1 MDDLA
6 RALASLLHSVAPAVP
21 VALGA
26 AIAFFG
32 NWFLASRKDQR
43 DANHRTADQNCAA
56 DTDREH
62 RRRAQ
67 AEEAL
72 EALTRTLELLERA
85 DEEATSDGSGGSDDA
100 ERVLQQSR
108 EARLAVGDAVRTYMT
123 AIELKH
129 AGQLGDRE
137 RRLLLERGAAAV
149 KASVGSNVS
158 GTQMIGSMR
167 RSAVRAMAGVLS
179 TFLANEPIVNFDR
192 QAIEALASRWVHD
205 PTSLARANWD

>member
-1 MDDLA
+1 LA
-6 RALASLLHSVAPAVP
+6 RQSCSSAIGSWHLARINETQIS
-21 VALGA
+21 
-26 AIAFFG
+26 
-32 NWFLASRKDQR
+32 
-43 DANHRTADQNCAA
+43 
-56 DTDREH
+56 DREN
-62 RRRAQ
+62 RTRAQ

-72 EALTRTLELLERA
+72 EVLTRTLELLERA
-85 DEEATSDGSGGSDDA
+85 DEEATADGSGGPDDA

-149 KASVGSNVS
+149 KASVGAKVS
-158 GTQMIGSMR
+158 GAQMVGSMR

-192 QAIEALASRWVHD
+192 QAIDALASRWVHG
-205 PTSLARANWD
+205 PTALARANWD